1 MCSGKRTSLYF
12 QSLKAH
18 LNDKKR
24 IMDRLLRN
32 HKLILMLVTLFQ
44 LSSIRAEMI
53 DVADDQNIDSLI
65 TSSFV
70 YFEDA
75 SASTKVQDI
84 INNSFD
90 YQWTKINDPSIS
102 FGFTRSAY
110 WLKADLVNNSTS
122 AKELY
127 LDIANPK
134 VLLAELYLVDESN
147 TTPRII
153 SSISIS
159 SNDSIKGRIIP
170 HRHPV
175 FPITLEGGQHQ
186 VAYLHL
192 KNEFAFT
199 VPVHLWKPESFNA
212 NDNLYLILQGGYFG
226 CMLAMLTY
234 NLFIFLSTRDRSFL
248 YYVLFISSLVF
259 FSIVDRGFG
268 NEYLWHGNENW
279 SFRLYTAFVAVSVA
293 LATGFG
299 RVYLLVSK
307 YSPRFDLS
315 LKVMESVSW
324 ILVLWALAFPS
335 IEAIMITIVAMLL
348 SGTLV
353 IVSALYVLKQGQ
365 ALAKFYLLAWTV
377 IIVGGTAHVFGNFG
391 IIPFSHL
398 SEHMLQLSN
407 IIEAMLLSFGL
418 GYRINLLKK
427 EKEQARLETIT
438 ERQHTLKEQEM
449 NQAKTQFFASM
460 SHEFRTP
467 LTAILGY
474 SELSKADQVSSE
486 EKDRNIETINQSAQ
500 HMLQLINDTLDLSK
514 IESQKMDIEIL
525 PVDVP
530 ALITDVHKIIH
541 VLANNKNIYFRTEYD
556 YPIPKIIQ
564 TDPTRLKQALIN
576 LCSNAIKFTQIG
588 GVTLRVSYLDS
599 SNTIQFS
606 VIDTGIGIKD
616 NALGQL
622 FNAFSQAD
630 SSTTRNFGGTGLGLY
645 LSKIIANRLDG
656 DIYVKSELGKG
667 STFSATVGAGELQ
680 DCEWIEKE
688 TCIESIDEI
697 TYTKSESPPLKNN
710 GGENEKHKKRVLV
723 VDDNL
728 VNVKL
733 LELHLTKLGVT
744 ALCVNDGLEAI
755 AHLLN
760 DSFDLVLMDIHMPV
774 MDGITAVKLLREKKI
789 NLPIYAL
796 TGSVDETSI
805 NEFLS
810 SGFTGH
816 LPKPY
821 DLEKIKACIFDL

>member
-1 MCSGKRTSLYF
+1 
-12 QSLKAH
+12 
-18 LNDKKR
+18 
-24 IMDRLLRN
+24 
-32 HKLILMLVTLFQ
+32 MLVTLFQ
-44 LSSIRAEMI
+44 LSSTRAEVV
-53 DVADDQNIDSLI
+53 DVANNYNVDSLI

-75 SASTKVQDI
+75 SASTKAQDI
-84 INNSFD
+84 IDNPLD
-90 YQWTKINDPSIS
+90 YQWIKIKQPSTS

-110 WLKADLVNNSTS
+110 WLKAELVNNSTS
-122 AKELY
+122 AKEFY

-134 VLLAELYLVDESN
+134 VSLAELFLVDESN
-147 TTPRII
+147 ATPQIL

-159 SNDSIKGRIIP
+159 SNDSIKSRIIP
-170 HRHPV
+170 HRHPI
-175 FPITLEGGQHQ
+175 FPITLEAGQHQ

-226 CMLAMLTY
+226 CMLAMLIY

-259 FSIVDRGFG
+259 FSIIDRGFG
-268 NEYLWHGNENW
+268 NEYLWHDSGDW

-315 LKVMESVSW
+315 LKVMESISW
-324 ILVLWALAFPS
+324 VLVFWALAFPS

-353 IVSALYVLKQGQ
+353 IMSALYVLKQGQ
-365 ALAKFYLLAWTV
+365 VLAKFYLLAWTV
-377 IIVGGTAHVFGNFG
+377 IIVGGITHVFGNFG

-398 SEHMLQLSN
+398 TEHMLQLSN
-407 IIEAMLLSFGL
+407 VFEAMLLSFGL
-418 GYRINLLKK
+418 GYRINLLKQ
-427 EKEQARLETIT
+427 EREQARIETIT
-438 ERQHTLKEQEM
+438 ERQNTLKEQEM

-474 SELSKADQVSSE
+474 SELSKGDQVSAE
-486 EKDRNIETINQSAQ
+486 EKDRNIKTINQSALY
-500 HMLQLINDTLDLSK
+500 MLQLINDTLDLSK
-514 IESQKMDIEIL
+514 IESQKMDIELL
-525 PVDVP
+525 PVDVFE
-530 ALITDVHKIIH
+530 LVTDVHKLIH
-541 VLANNKNIYFRTEYD
+541 VLANNKNIYFRTECD
-556 YPIPKIIQ
+556 YPIPKTVQ

-576 LCSNAIKFTQIG
+576 LCSNAIKFTQVG

-606 VIDTGIGIKD
+606 VIDTGIGIKSD
-616 NALGQL
+616 ALDQL
-622 FNAFSQAD
+622 FTAFSQAD

-645 LSKIIANRLDG
+645 LSKIIANRLGG
-656 DIYVKSELGKG
+656 DIFVKSKLGEG
-667 STFSATVGAGELQ
+667 STFSVTVGAGELQ
-680 DCEWIEKE
+680 DGEWIEGE
-688 TCIESIDEI
+688 VCVEATDEI
-697 TYTKSESPPLKNN
+697 ACRKTESPPLKNSD
-710 GGENEKHKKRVLV
+710 GENMNYKKHILV

-728 VNVKL
+728 VNIKL
-733 LELHLTKLGVT
+733 LEFHLKKLGVT

-755 AHLLN
+755 AHLLI

-774 MDGITAVKLLREKKI
+774 MDGITAVKLLREKQI

-805 NEFLS
+805 KEFLS
-810 SGFTGH
+810 SGFTGY

-821 DLEKIKACIFDL
+821 DLEKIKACILDP